1 MYQFTLFK
9 GIRIVEENKSY
20 NRSQIKALEMKDAD
34 ENKAEKENL
43 NWHLKSVM
51 FRLMDIKD
59 AQKNVQQ
66 KQSYWF
72 ISIKYFLCPIPM
84 MYVLK

>member
-43 NWHLKSVM
+43 N
-51 FRLMDIKD
+51 
-59 AQKNVQQ
+59 
-66 KQSYWF
+66 
-72 ISIKYFLCPIPM
+72 
-84 MYVLK
+84 